1 MKPARIEELDYL
13 KGILITLVVLFHL
26 TYFSTEYTLAKQF
39 VYTFHMPAFLV
50 ISGWLMNIEAP
61 LPRFGRMITK
71 ILLPYIVFESGYIV
85 ISALKMVA
93 VPIPELNVSTFLYHF
108 FISPVGPY
116 WFLHTLIICA
126 VVYKFW
132 HTIFASSTSK
142 QAIAMVLTIWVLAQ
156 YVHII
161 SFASGCFFIAGAVL
175 RRSNIH
181 ITNVLSPNILALI
194 ALVVLCTHPDFF
206 VEESLPGIAIVYV
219 MMSVMLLAYNL
230 SPHFLRSK
238 VCYLGQ
244 RTLPIYLYSPLF
256 TFLFKAFKLYFS
268 FDPTRFV
275 FAFAATTCCIVGSL
289 CADKVV
295 KTIING
301 AQKVVKR

>member
-1 MKPARIEELDYL
+1 MKPVRIEELDYL

-61 LPRFGRMITK
+61 LPHFGRMISK

-93 VPIPELNVSTFLYHF
+93 VPIAELNVSTFLYHF
-108 FISPVGPY
+108 FASPVGPY

-126 VVYKFW
+126 VVYKLW

-194 ALVVLCTHPDFF
+194 ALAVLCTNPAFF
-206 VEESLPGIAIVYV
+206 VEESLSG
-219 MMSVMLLAYNL
+219 N
-230 SPHFLRSK
+230 
-238 VCYLGQ
+238 C
-244 RTLPIYLYSPLF
+244 
-256 TFLFKAFKLYFS
+256 KL
-268 FDPTRFV
+268 
-275 FAFAATTCCIVGSL
+275 CM
-289 CADKVV
+289 
-295 KTIING
+295 
-301 AQKVVKR
+301 

>member
-26 TYFSTEYTLAKQF
+26 TYFATEYTLTKQF

-93 VPIPELNVSTFLYHF
+93 VSIPELNVSTFLYHF
-108 FISPVGPY
+108 FITPVGPY

-175 RRSNIH
+175 RRTNIH

-194 ALVVLCTHPDFF
+194 ALAVLCTNPDFF
-206 VEESLPGIAIVYV
+206 VEESLSGIAIVYV
-219 MMSVMLLAYNL
+219 MMSVMLLANNL

-238 VCYLGQ
+238 VCYIGE

-275 FAFAATTCCIVGSL
+275 FAFVATTCCIIGSL
-289 CADKVV
+289 CVDKVV

>member
-1 MKPARIEELDYL
+1 MKPVRIEELDYL

-26 TYFSTEYTLAKQF
+26 TYFSTEYTLTKQF

-61 LPRFGRMITK
+61 LPHFGRMISK

-93 VPIPELNVSTFLYHF
+93 VPIAELNVSTFLYHF
-108 FISPVGPY
+108 FASPVGPY

-126 VVYKFW
+126 VVYKLW

-142 QAIAMVLTIWVLAQ
+142 QAIAMMLTIWFLAQ

-194 ALVVLCTHPDFF
+194 ALIVLCTNPAFF
-206 VEESLPGIAIVYV
+206 VEESLSGIAIVYV
-219 MMSVMLLAYNL
+219 MMSVMLLFYNL
-230 SPHFLRSK
+230 SPH
-238 VCYLGQ
+238 
-244 RTLPIYLYSPLF
+244 IYLYSPLF
-256 TFLFKAFKLYFS
+256 TFLFKAFKRYFS

-275 FAFAATTCCIVGSL
+275 FAFVATTCCIIGSL

>member
-1 MKPARIEELDYL
+1 MKPVRIEELDYL

-61 LPRFGRMITK
+61 LPHFGRMISK

-108 FISPVGPY
+108 FTSPVGPY

-126 VVYKFW
+126 VVYKVW

-142 QAIAMVLTIWVLAQ
+142 QAIAMVLTVWLLAQ

-181 ITNVLSPNILALI
+181 ITNVLNPNILALI
-194 ALVVLCTHPDFF
+194 ALAVLCTHPDFF
-206 VEESLPGIAIVYV
+206 VEESLSGIAIVYV
-219 MMSVMLLAYNL
+219 MMSVMLLFYNL

-275 FAFAATTCCIVGSL
+275 FAFVATTCCIIGSL

>member
-1 MKPARIEELDYL
+1 MKPVRIEELDYL

-61 LPRFGRMITK
+61 LPHFGRMISK

-93 VPIPELNVSTFLYHF
+93 IPIAELNVNTFLYHF
-108 FISPVGPY
+108 FTSPVGPY

-126 VVYKFW
+126 VVYKLW

-161 SFASGCFFIAGAVL
+161 SFASGCFFIAGTIL

-181 ITNVLSPNILALI
+181 ITSVLSPNTLALI
-194 ALVVLCTHPDFF
+194 ALAVLCTNPAFF
-206 VEESLPGIAIVYV
+206 VEESLSGIAIVYV
-219 MMSVMLLAYNL
+219 MMSVILLVYNL

-275 FAFAATTCCIVGSL
+275 FAFVATSCCIIGSL
-289 CADKVV
+289 CADKVM

>member
-1 MKPARIEELDYL
+1 MKPVRIEELDYL

-61 LPRFGRMITK
+61 LPHFGRMISK

-93 VPIPELNVSTFLYHF
+93 VPIAELNVSTFLYHF
-108 FISPVGPY
+108 FASPVGPY

-126 VVYKFW
+126 VVYKLW
-132 HTIFASSTSK
+132 HTIFASSASK
-142 QAIAMVLTIWVLAQ
+142 QAIAMVLTIWILAQ

-161 SFASGCFFIAGAVL
+161 SFASGCFFIAGAIL

-181 ITNVLSPNILALI
+181 ITNILSPNILALI
-194 ALVVLCTHPDFF
+194 ALIVLCTNPDFF
-206 VEESLPGIAIVYV
+206 VEESLSGIAIVYV
-219 MMSVMLLAYNL
+219 MMSVMLFLYNL
-230 SPHFLRSK
+230 SPHFFRSK

-256 TFLFKAFKLYFS
+256 TFLFKAFNLYFS

-275 FAFAATTCCIVGSL
+275 FAFVATTCCIIGSL

>member
-1 MKPARIEELDYL
+1 MKPVRIEELDYL

-26 TYFSTEYTLAKQF
+26 TYFSTEYTLTKQF

-61 LPRFGRMITK
+61 LPHFGRMISK

-93 VPIPELNVSTFLYHF
+93 VPIAELNVSTFLYHF
-108 FISPVGPY
+108 FASPVGPY

-126 VVYKFW
+126 VVYKLW

-194 ALVVLCTHPDFF
+194 ALAVLCTNPAFF
-206 VEESLPGIAIVYV
+206 VDESLSGIAIVYV
-219 MMSVMLLAYNL
+219 MMSVMLLANNL

-238 VCYLGQ
+238 VCYIGE

-268 FDPTRFV
+268 FDPTRLV
-275 FAFAATTCCIVGSL
+275 FAIVATTCCIIGSL
-289 CADKVV
+289 CVDKVV
-295 KTIING
+295 QTIING

>member
-26 TYFSTEYTLAKQF
+26 TYFATEYTLAKQF
-39 VYTFHMPAFLV
+39 VYTYHMPAFLV

-93 VPIPELNVSTFLYHF
+93 VSIPELNVSTFLYHF

-126 VVYKFW
+126 VVYKLW

-161 SFASGCFFIAGAVL
+161 SFASGCFFIAGAIL

-194 ALVVLCTHPDFF
+194 ALVVLCTNPAFF
-206 VEESLPGIAIVYV
+206 VEESLSGIAIVYV
-219 MMSVMLLAYNL
+219 MMSVMLLANNL

-238 VCYLGQ
+238 VCYIGE
-244 RTLPIYLYSPLF
+244 RTLPLYLYSPLF

-268 FDPTRFV
+268 FDPTRLV
-275 FAFAATTCCIVGSL
+275 FAIVATTCCIIGSL
-289 CADKVV
+289 CVDKVV

>member
-13 KGILITLVVLFHL
+13 KGILIMLVVLFHL
-26 TYFSTEYTLAKQF
+26 TYFATEYTIAKQF

-93 VPIPELNVSTFLYHF
+93 VPIAELNVSTFLYHF
-108 FISPVGPY
+108 FASPVGPY

-142 QAIAMVLTIWVLAQ
+142 QALAMLLTIWFLAQ

-175 RRSNIH
+175 RRTNIH

-194 ALVVLCTHPDFF
+194 ALAVLCTNPDFF
-206 VEESLPGIAIVYV
+206 VEESLSGIAIVYV
-219 MMSVMLLAYNL
+219 MMSVMLLANNL

-238 VCYLGQ
+238 VCYIGE

-268 FDPTRFV
+268 FDPTRLV
-275 FAFAATTCCIVGSL
+275 FAIVATTCCIIGSL
-289 CADKVV
+289 CVDKVV

>member
-26 TYFSTEYTLAKQF
+26 TYFATEYTLTKQF

-93 VPIPELNVSTFLYHF
+93 VSIPELNVSTFLYHF

-126 VVYKFW
+126 VVYKLW

-175 RRSNIH
+175 RRTNIH

-194 ALVVLCTHPDFF
+194 ALAVLYTNPAFF
-206 VEESLPGIAIVYV
+206 VEESLSGIAIVYV
-219 MMSVMLLAYNL
+219 MMSVMLLANNL

-238 VCYLGQ
+238 VCYIGE

-268 FDPTRFV
+268 FDPTRLV
-275 FAFAATTCCIVGSL
+275 FAIVATTCCIIGSL
-289 CADKVV
+289 CVDKVV

>member
-1 MKPARIEELDYL
+1 MKPVRIEELDYL

-50 ISGWLMNIEAP
+50 LSGWLMNIEAP
-61 LPRFGRMITK
+61 LPHFGRMILK

-93 VPIPELNVSTFLYHF
+93 VPIAELNVSTFLYHF
-108 FISPVGPY
+108 FASPVGPY

-126 VVYKFW
+126 VVYKLW

-161 SFASGCFFIAGAVL
+161 SFASGCFFIAGAIL

-194 ALVVLCTHPDFF
+194 ALVVLCTNPAFF
-206 VEESLPGIAIVYV
+206 VEESLSGIAIVYV
-219 MMSVMLLAYNL
+219 MMSVMLLVYNL

-244 RTLPIYLYSPLF
+244 RTLPIYL
-256 TFLFKAFKLYFS
+256 
-268 FDPTRFV
+268 
-275 FAFAATTCCIVGSL
+275 
-289 CADKVV
+289 
-295 KTIING
+295 
-301 AQKVVKR
+301 

>member
-1 MKPARIEELDYL
+1 MKLARIEELDYL

-26 TYFSTEYTLAKQF
+26 TYFATEYTLAKQF

-93 VPIPELNVSTFLYHF
+93 VPIAELNVSTFLYHF
-108 FISPVGPY
+108 FTSPVGPY

-126 VVYKFW
+126 VVYKLW
-132 HTIFASSTSK
+132 HTIFASSASK

-175 RRSNIH
+175 RRTNIH

-194 ALVVLCTHPDFF
+194 ALAVLCNNPAFF
-206 VEESLPGIAIVYV
+206 VEESLSGIAIVYV
-219 MMSVMLLAYNL
+219 MMSVMLLVYNL
-230 SPHFLRSK
+230 SPHFLRTK
-238 VCYLGQ
+238 VCYIGE
-244 RTLPIYLYSPLF
+244 RTLPLYLYSPLF

-268 FDPTRFV
+268 FDPTCFV
-275 FAFAATTCCIVGSL
+275 FAFVATTCCIIGSL
-289 CADKVV
+289 CVDKVV

>member
-1 MKPARIEELDYL
+1 MKPVRIEELDYL

-61 LPRFGRMITK
+61 LPHFGRMISK

-85 ISALKMVA
+85 ISAFKMVA
-93 VPIPELNVSTFLYHF
+93 APIPELNVSTFLYHF
-108 FISPVGPY
+108 FTSPVGPY

-126 VVYKFW
+126 VVYKVW

-142 QAIAMVLTIWVLAQ
+142 QALAMVLTIWLLAH

-161 SFASGCFFIAGAVL
+161 SFASGCFFIAGAIL

-181 ITNVLSPNILALI
+181 ITNILSPNILALI
-194 ALVVLCTHPDFF
+194 ALVVLCSNPAFF
-206 VEESLPGIAIVYV
+206 VEESLSGIAIVYV

-230 SPHFLRSK
+230 SPHFLRTK

-275 FAFAATTCCIVGSL
+275 FAFVATTCCIVGSL

>member
-1 MKPARIEELDYL
+1 MKPVRIEELDYL

-50 ISGWLMNIEAP
+50 LSGWLMNIEAP
-61 LPRFGRMITK
+61 LPHFGRMISK

-85 ISALKMVA
+85 ISAFKMVA
-93 VPIPELNVSTFLYHF
+93 VPIAELNVSTFLYHF
-108 FISPVGPY
+108 FASPVGPY

-126 VVYKFW
+126 VVYKLW

-142 QAIAMVLTIWVLAQ
+142 QAIAMVLTIWFLAQ
-156 YVHII
+156 YFHII

-194 ALVVLCTHPDFF
+194 ALAVLCTHPDFF
-206 VEESLPGIAIVYV
+206 VEENLSGIAIVYV

-230 SPHFLRSK
+230 SPHFLRTK

-275 FAFAATTCCIVGSL
+275 FAFVATTCCIIGSL

>member
-1 MKPARIEELDYL
+1 MKPVRIEELDYL

-61 LPRFGRMITK
+61 LPHFGRMISK
-71 ILLPYIVFESGYIV
+71 ILLPYIVFESGYI
-85 ISALKMVA
+85 IAASWGY
-93 VPIPELNVSTFLYHF
+93 VPIPVGELNVTNFLYHRS
-108 FISPVGPY
+108 IAPIGPY
-116 WFLHTLIICA
+116 WFLQTLIICA

-142 QAIAMVLTIWVLAQ
+142 QAIAMVLTIWFLAQ

-175 RRSNIH
+175 RRTNIH
-181 ITNVLSPNILALI
+181 ITNVLSPNILALV
-194 ALVVLCTHPDFF
+194 ALAVLCSNTEFF
-206 VEESLPGIAIVYV
+206 AKESITGIAIVYV
-219 MMSVMLLAYNL
+219 MMSVMLLVYNL

-275 FAFAATTCCIVGSL
+275 FAFVATTCCIIGSL

-301 AQKVVKR
+301 TQKVVKR

>member
-26 TYFSTEYTLAKQF
+26 TYFATEYTLAKQF

-61 LPRFGRMITK
+61 LPRFERMITK

-93 VPIPELNVSTFLYHF
+93 VSIPELNVSTFLYHF

-175 RRSNIH
+175 RRTNIH

-194 ALVVLCTHPDFF
+194 ALAVLYTNPAFF
-206 VEESLPGIAIVYV
+206 VEESLSGIAIVYV
-219 MMSVMLLAYNL
+219 MMSVMLLTNNL
-230 SPHFLRSK
+230 SPHFLRTK
-238 VCYLGQ
+238 VCYIGE

-268 FDPTRFV
+268 FDPTRLV
-275 FAFAATTCCIVGSL
+275 FAIVATTCCIIGSL
-289 CADKVV
+289 CVDKVV

-301 AQKVVKR
+301 VQKVVKR

>member
-26 TYFSTEYTLAKQF
+26 TYFATEYTLTKQF

-93 VPIPELNVSTFLYHF
+93 VPIAELNVSTFLYHF

-175 RRSNIH
+175 RRTNIH

-194 ALVVLCTHPDFF
+194 ALAVLCTNPAFF
-206 VEESLPGIAIVYV
+206 VEESLSGIAIVYV
-219 MMSVMLLAYNL
+219 MMSVMLLANNL

-238 VCYLGQ
+238 VCYIGE
-244 RTLPIYLYSPLF
+244 RTLPLYLYSPLF

-275 FAFAATTCCIVGSL
+275 FAIVATTCCIIGSL
-289 CADKVV
+289 CVDKVV

>member
-1 MKPARIEELDYL
+1 MKPVRIEELDYL

-61 LPRFGRMITK
+61 LPHFGRMISK

-93 VPIPELNVSTFLYHF
+93 VPIAELNVSTFLYHF
-108 FISPVGPY
+108 FASPVGPY

-126 VVYKFW
+126 VVYKLW
-132 HTIFASSTSK
+132 HTIFAYSTSK

-161 SFASGCFFIAGAVL
+161 SFASGCFFIAGVVP

-181 ITNVLSPNILALI
+181 ITNVLSPNILTLI
-194 ALVVLCTHPDFF
+194 ALIVLCTNPDFF
-206 VEESLPGIAIVYV
+206 VEESLSGIAIVYV
-219 MMSVMLLAYNL
+219 MMSVMLFLYNL
-230 SPHFLRSK
+230 SPHFFRSK

-256 TFLFKAFKLYFS
+256 TFLFKAFNLYFS

-275 FAFAATTCCIVGSL
+275 FAFVATTCCIIGSL

>member
-1 MKPARIEELDYL
+1 MKPVRIEELDYL

-26 TYFSTEYTLAKQF
+26 TYFSTEYTLTKQF

-61 LPRFGRMITK
+61 LPHFGRMITK

-93 VPIPELNVSTFLYHF
+93 VPIAELNVSTFLYHF
-108 FISPVGPY
+108 FASPVGPY

-126 VVYKFW
+126 VVYKLW
-132 HTIFASSTSK
+132 HTIFASSTNK

-175 RRSNIH
+175 RRTNISL
-181 ITNVLSPNILALI
+181 TKALSPNILALI
-194 ALVVLCTHPDFF
+194 ALVVLCTNPAFF
-206 VEESLPGIAIVYV
+206 VEESLSGIAIVYV
-219 MMSVMLLAYNL
+219 MMSVMLLLYNL

-275 FAFAATTCCIVGSL
+275 FAFVATTCCIIGSL

>member
-1 MKPARIEELDYL
+1 MKPVRIEELDYL

-26 TYFSTEYTLAKQF
+26 TYFSTEYTLTKQF

-61 LPRFGRMITK
+61 LPHFGRMISK

-108 FISPVGPY
+108 FASPVGPY
-116 WFLHTLIICA
+116 WFLHTFIICA
-126 VVYKFW
+126 VVYKLW

-194 ALVVLCTHPDFF
+194 ALAVLCSNTEFF
-206 VEESLPGIAIVYV
+206 AKESIAGIAIVYV
-219 MMSVMLLAYNL
+219 MMSVMLLVYNL

-275 FAFAATTCCIVGSL
+275 FAFVATTCCIIGSL

>member
-26 TYFSTEYTLAKQF
+26 TYFATEYTLTKQF

-93 VPIPELNVSTFLYHF
+93 VSIPELNVSTFLYHF

-126 VVYKFW
+126 LVYKLW

-156 YVHII
+156 NVHII

-175 RRSNIH
+175 RRTNIH

-194 ALVVLCTHPDFF
+194 ALAVLCTNPAFF
-206 VEESLPGIAIVYV
+206 VEESLSGIAIVYV
-219 MMSVMLLAYNL
+219 MMSVMLLANNL

-238 VCYLGQ
+238 VCYIGE

-275 FAFAATTCCIVGSL
+275 FAIVATTCCIIGSL
-289 CADKVV
+289 CVDKVV

>member
-26 TYFSTEYTLAKQF
+26 TYFATEYTLAKQF

-93 VPIPELNVSTFLYHF
+93 VPIAELNVSTFLYHF

-126 VVYKFW
+126 VVYKLW
-132 HTIFASSTSK
+132 HTIFASSTRK

-194 ALVVLCTHPDFF
+194 ALAVLCTNPAFF
-206 VEESLPGIAIVYV
+206 VEESLSGIAIVYV
-219 MMSVMLLAYNL
+219 MMSVMLLANNL

-238 VCYLGQ
+238 VCYIGE
-244 RTLPIYLYSPLF
+244 RTLPLYLYSPLF

-275 FAFAATTCCIVGSL
+275 FAFVATTCCIIGSL

>member
-26 TYFSTEYTLAKQF
+26 TYFATEYTLTKQF

-50 ISGWLMNIEAP
+50 LSGWLMNIEAP

-93 VPIPELNVSTFLYHF
+93 VPIAELNVSTFLYHF

-126 VVYKFW
+126 VVYKLW

-175 RRSNIH
+175 RRTNIH

-194 ALVVLCTHPDFF
+194 ALAVLCTNPDFF
-206 VEESLPGIAIVYV
+206 VEESLSGIAIVYV
-219 MMSVMLLAYNL
+219 MMSVMLLVYNL

-238 VCYLGQ
+238 VCYIGE

-275 FAFAATTCCIVGSL
+275 FAFVATTCCIIGSL
-289 CADKVV
+289 CVDKVV

>member
-1 MKPARIEELDYL
+1 MKSTRIEELDYL

-26 TYFSTEYTLAKQF
+26 TYFATEYTLAKQF

-93 VPIPELNVSTFLYHF
+93 VSIPELNVSTFLYHF
-108 FISPVGPY
+108 FTSPVGPY

-126 VVYKFW
+126 VVYKLW

-175 RRSNIH
+175 RRTNIH

-194 ALVVLCTHPDFF
+194 ALVVLCTNPAFF
-206 VEESLPGIAIVYV
+206 VEESLSGIAIVYV
-219 MMSVMLLAYNL
+219 MMSVMLLFYNL

-275 FAFAATTCCIVGSL
+275 FAFVATTCCIIGSL

>member
-1 MKPARIEELDYL
+1 MKPVRIEELDYL

-61 LPRFGRMITK
+61 LPHFGRMISK

-93 VPIPELNVSTFLYHF
+93 IPIPELNVSTFLYHF
-108 FISPVGPY
+108 FASPVGPY

-132 HTIFASSTSK
+132 QTIFASSTSK

-181 ITNVLSPNILALI
+181 LTSVLNPNILALI
-194 ALVVLCTHPDFF
+194 ALVVLCTNPDFF
-206 VEESLPGIAIVYV
+206 VEESLSGIAIVYV
-219 MMSVMLLAYNL
+219 MMSVMLLLYNL

-275 FAFAATTCCIVGSL
+275 FAFVATTCCIIGSL

-301 AQKVVKR
+301 TQKVVKR

>member
-1 MKPARIEELDYL
+1 
-13 KGILITLVVLFHL
+13 
-26 TYFSTEYTLAKQF
+26 
-39 VYTFHMPAFLV
+39 
-50 ISGWLMNIEAP
+50 MNIEAP
-61 LPRFGRMITK
+61 LPHFGRMISK

-93 VPIPELNVSTFLYHF
+93 VPIAELNVSTFLYHF
-108 FISPVGPY
+108 FTSPVGPY

-126 VVYKFW
+126 VVYKLW

-142 QAIAMVLTIWVLAQ
+142 QSIAMVLTIWFLAQ

-181 ITNVLSPNILALI
+181 LTSVLSPNILALI
-194 ALVVLCTHPDFF
+194 ALAVLCTNPDFF
-206 VEESLPGIAIVYV
+206 VEESLSGIAIVYV
-219 MMSVMLLAYNL
+219 MMSVMLLFYNL

-275 FAFAATTCCIVGSL
+275 FAFVATTCCIIGSL

-295 KTIING
+295 K
-301 AQKVVKR
+301 QSLMEHKK

>member
-1 MKPARIEELDYL
+1 MKPVRIEELDYL

-61 LPRFGRMITK
+61 LPHFWRMITK

-108 FISPVGPY
+108 FTSPVGPY

-126 VVYKFW
+126 VVYKLW

-194 ALVVLCTHPDFF
+194 ALAVLCTHPDFF
-206 VEESLPGIAIVYV
+206 VEESLSGIAIVYV

-230 SPHFLRSK
+230 SPHFLRTK

-275 FAFAATTCCIVGSL
+275 FALVATTCCIVGSL

>member
-1 MKPARIEELDYL
+1 MKPVRIEELDYL

-26 TYFSTEYTLAKQF
+26 TYFSTEYTLTKQF

-61 LPRFGRMITK
+61 LPHFGRMISK

-93 VPIPELNVSTFLYHF
+93 VPIAELNVSTFLYHF
-108 FISPVGPY
+108 FVSPVGPY

-194 ALVVLCTHPDFF
+194 ALAVLCTNPAFF
-206 VEESLPGIAIVYV
+206 VEESLSGIAIVYV
-219 MMSVMLLAYNL
+219 MMSVMLLANNL
-230 SPHFLRSK
+230 SPHFLRTK
-238 VCYLGQ
+238 VCYIGE

-275 FAFAATTCCIVGSL
+275 FAIVATTCCIIGSL
-289 CADKVV
+289 CVDKVV

>member
-1 MKPARIEELDYL
+1 MKPVRIEELDYL

-61 LPRFGRMITK
+61 LPHFGRMISK

-93 VPIPELNVSTFLYHF
+93 VPIAELNVSTFLYHF
-108 FISPVGPY
+108 FASPVGPY

-126 VVYKFW
+126 VVYKLW

-142 QAIAMVLTIWVLAQ
+142 QAIAMVLTVWLLAQ

-206 VEESLPGIAIVYV
+206 VEESLSGIAIVYV
-219 MMSVMLLAYNL
+219 MMSVMLLFYNL
-230 SPHFLRSK
+230 SPHFLRTK
-238 VCYLGQ
+238 MCYLGQ

-275 FAFAATTCCIVGSL
+275 FAFVATTCCIVGSL

>member
-1 MKPARIEELDYL
+1 MKPVRIEELDYL

-26 TYFSTEYTLAKQF
+26 TYFSTEYTLTKQF

-61 LPRFGRMITK
+61 LPHFGRMISK

-93 VPIPELNVSTFLYHF
+93 VPIAELNVSTFLYHF
-108 FISPVGPY
+108 FASPVGPY

-126 VVYKFW
+126 VVYKLW

-142 QAIAMVLTIWVLAQ
+142 QALAMVLTIWLLAQ

-181 ITNVLSPNILALI
+181 LTSVLSPNILALI
-194 ALVVLCTHPDFF
+194 ALAVLCTNPDFF
-206 VEESLPGIAIVYV
+206 VEESLSGIAIVYV
-219 MMSVMLLAYNL
+219 MMSVMLLFYNL

-256 TFLFKAFKLYFS
+256 TFLFKAFKLYFN

-275 FAFAATTCCIVGSL
+275 FAFVATTCCIIGSL

>member
-1 MKPARIEELDYL
+1 MKPVRIEELDYL

-61 LPRFGRMITK
+61 LPHFGRMISK

-93 VPIPELNVSTFLYHF
+93 VPIAELNVSTFLYHF
-108 FISPVGPY
+108 FASPVGPY

-126 VVYKFW
+126 VVYKLW

-142 QAIAMVLTIWVLAQ
+142 QALAMVLTIWLLAQ

-181 ITNVLSPNILALI
+181 LTSVLSPNILALI
-194 ALVVLCTHPDFF
+194 ALAVLCTNPDFF
-206 VEESLPGIAIVYV
+206 VEESLSGIAIVYV
-219 MMSVMLLAYNL
+219 MMSVMLLFYNL

-256 TFLFKAFKLYFS
+256 TFLFKAFKLYFN

-275 FAFAATTCCIVGSL
+275 FAFVATTCCIIGSL

>member
-1 MKPARIEELDYL
+1 MKPARIEGLDYL

-26 TYFSTEYTLAKQF
+26 TYFATEYTLAKQF

-93 VPIPELNVSTFLYHF
+93 VPIAELNVSTFLYHF
-108 FISPVGPY
+108 FTSPVGPY

-142 QAIAMVLTIWVLAQ
+142 QALAMVLTIWVLAQ

-175 RRSNIH
+175 RRTNIH

-194 ALVVLCTHPDFF
+194 ALAVLCTNPAFF
-206 VEESLPGIAIVYV
+206 VEESLSGIAIVYV
-219 MMSVMLLAYNL
+219 MMSVMLLANNL

-238 VCYLGQ
+238 VCYIGE

-275 FAFAATTCCIVGSL
+275 FAIVATTCCIIGSL
-289 CADKVV
+289 CVDKVV

>member
-1 MKPARIEELDYL
+1 
-13 KGILITLVVLFHL
+13 
-26 TYFSTEYTLAKQF
+26 
-39 VYTFHMPAFLV
+39 
-50 ISGWLMNIEAP
+50 
-61 LPRFGRMITK
+61 
-71 ILLPYIVFESGYIV
+71 
-85 ISALKMVA
+85 
-93 VPIPELNVSTFLYHF
+93 
-108 FISPVGPY
+108 
-116 WFLHTLIICA
+116 
-126 VVYKFW
+126 
-132 HTIFASSTSK
+132 
-142 QAIAMVLTIWVLAQ
+142 MVLTIWVLAQ

-194 ALVVLCTHPDFF
+194 ALAVLCTHPDFF
-206 VEESLPGIAIVYV
+206 VEESLSGIAIVYV
-219 MMSVMLLAYNL
+219 MMSVMLLFYNL

-275 FAFAATTCCIVGSL
+275 FAFVATTCCIIGSL

>member
-1 MKPARIEELDYL
+1 MKPVRIEELDYL

-61 LPRFGRMITK
+61 LPHFGRMILK

-108 FISPVGPY
+108 FTSPVGPY

-126 VVYKFW
+126 VVYKLW

-142 QAIAMVLTIWVLAQ
+142 QAIAMVLTVWLLAQ

-194 ALVVLCTHPDFF
+194 ALAVLCTHPDFF
-206 VEESLPGIAIVYV
+206 VEESLSGIAIVYV
-219 MMSVMLLAYNL
+219 MMSVMLLFYNL
-230 SPHFLRSK
+230 SPHFLRTK

-275 FAFAATTCCIVGSL
+275 FAFVATTCCIIGSL

>member
-26 TYFSTEYTLAKQF
+26 TYFATEYTLAKQF

-93 VPIPELNVSTFLYHF
+93 VSIPELNVSTFLYHF

-194 ALVVLCTHPDFF
+194 ALAVLCTNPAFF
-206 VEESLPGIAIVYV
+206 VEESLSGIAIVYV
-219 MMSVMLLAYNL
+219 MMSVMLLVYNL

-275 FAFAATTCCIVGSL
+275 FAIVATTCCIIGSL
-289 CADKVV
+289 CVDKVV

>member
-1 MKPARIEELDYL
+1 MKPVRIEELDYL

-61 LPRFGRMITK
+61 LPHFGRMISK

-93 VPIPELNVSTFLYHF
+93 VPIAELNVSTFLYHF
-108 FISPVGPY
+108 FASPVGPY

-126 VVYKFW
+126 VVYKLW
-132 HTIFASSTSK
+132 HTIFAYSTSK

-161 SFASGCFFIAGAVL
+161 SFASGCFFIAGVVL

-181 ITNVLSPNILALI
+181 ITNVLSPNILTLI
-194 ALVVLCTHPDFF
+194 ALIVLCTNPDFF
-206 VEESLPGIAIVYV
+206 VEESLSGIAIVYV
-219 MMSVMLLAYNL
+219 MMSVMLFLYNL
-230 SPHFLRSK
+230 SPHFFRSK

-256 TFLFKAFKLYFS
+256 TFLFKAFNLYFS

-275 FAFAATTCCIVGSL
+275 FAFVATTCCIIGSL

>member
-1 MKPARIEELDYL
+1 MKPVRIEELDYL

-61 LPRFGRMITK
+61 LPHFWRMISK

-108 FISPVGPY
+108 FASPVGPY

-126 VVYKFW
+126 VVYKLW

-175 RRSNIH
+175 RRTNIH

-194 ALVVLCTHPDFF
+194 ALAVLCTHPAFF

-219 MMSVMLLAYNL
+219 MMSVMLLFYNL
-230 SPHFLRSK
+230 SPHFLRTK

-275 FAFAATTCCIVGSL
+275 FAFVATTCCIVGSL